1 MTSQSEHGTCYD
13 TILFRAT
20 DSSNRTTLDP
30 NNWQGVDIDDDDVVV
45 SHGDS
50 ILDSGGRRQDG
61 LQTDQHHDGFFHWF
75 LFVTLAAFAIV

>member
-20 DSSNRTTLDP
+20 YSMDIVEEFPYRTTLDP
-30 NNWQGVDIDDDDVVV
+30 NNWQGVDIDDDRVDV

-50 ILDSGGRRQDG
+50 LLDSGGRQATRR
-61 LQTDQHHDGFFHWF
+61 LTN
-75 LFVTLAAFAIV
+75 